1 MMENKIEVHFLLFLN
16 IEFII
21 DSSNKNPKT
30 FFMPGKRLISIWF
43 QEKLYMANLCM
54 PMQKSSYRAIII
66 PNESG
71 RFH

>member
-30 FFMPGKRLISIWF
+30 FFMPGKRLISI
-43 QEKLYMANLCM
+43 
-54 PMQKSSYRAIII
+54 
-66 PNESG
+66 
-71 RFH
+71 